1 MDSHT
6 WLIHSL
12 HLARSFSVPKV
23 EKKGQFTTHWLN
35 YKCRGYSLQIKRLV
49 VFFALKKAKIIQI
62 KGEKRDNLLLTGLT
76 TNVEGIYFRL
86 NVL

>member
-1 MDSHT
+1 MSTNFVFQTKLASFGLKSLVQCVGSHT

-23 EKKGQFTTHWLN
+23 EKRN
-35 YKCRGYSLQIKRLV
+35 
-49 VFFALKKAKIIQI
+49 
-62 KGEKRDNLLLTGLT
+62 NLLLTGLT
-76 TNVEGIYFRL
+76 TNVEGIHFRL